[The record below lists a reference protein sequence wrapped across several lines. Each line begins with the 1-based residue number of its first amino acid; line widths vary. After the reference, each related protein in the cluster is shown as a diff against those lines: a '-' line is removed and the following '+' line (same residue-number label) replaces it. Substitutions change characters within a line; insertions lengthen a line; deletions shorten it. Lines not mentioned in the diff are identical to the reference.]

1 LKVPPEKKGNPNQAK
16 EVEKRRR
23 GEWNEFEAEEEGED
37 PLTHIS
43 LATSIC
49 SLAYQLAFV

>member
-1 LKVPPEKKGNPNQAK
+1 MKVPPEKKGNPNQAK